1 MRIGNIIG
9 KIGASTRSVSFLN
22 SFFSA
27 LVGLGT
33 FMLLTRVLSK
43 SNFGAWAFFISV
55 FTMFDML
62 RSGMLGSATVKF
74 YTEKV
79 PDLQL
84 RQIERSVGQLG
95 AKISAFT
102 LVIPLIYF
110 FFGLEESY
118 PAYSL
123 IAYAFVPLSFI
134 NLIPSVATWFCQAK
148 QGFKQMLY
156 VRAASQLS
164 FLLFAVAGLF
174 WEYSLN
180 TVFLGYMGSWLI
192 ATLYVLSARLVKLSW
207 ILNKERAFRAQLL
220 SYGKFTMTTLLG
232 SNMLKNSDTYLIMG
246 FLNEF
251 SVARYSVPDRILGF
265 IDMPIRAFTT
275 ADFPRFVALV
285 NQKLEEELQD
295 AFNKGLGLAL
305 VVVWPISLAV
315 FLGAEELVVHIAG
328 PNYRDSSLIL
338 RIFAIYGFLLP
349 LDRYTG
355 IMIDA
360 LGFPKKNMYK
370 VLSMLLLNV
379 VLDVV
384 VLSLGYGVESVA
396 MVSLAT
402 YSLGVT
408 FGFIV
413 IRKKV
418 KLEIFKS
425 LSIGLKLMLLKI
437 GLKV

>member
-1 MRIGNIIG
+1 
-9 KIGASTRSVSFLN
+9 
-22 SFFSA
+22 
-27 LVGLGT
+27 
-33 FMLLTRVLSK
+33 MLLTRVLSK

-79 PDLQL
+79 PGLEL

-102 LVIPLIYF
+102 LVIPIAYF
-110 FFGLEESY
+110 LFGLKDSY

-148 QGFKQMLY
+148 QAFKQMLY
-156 VRAASQLS
+156 LRIASQLS
-164 FLLFAVAGLF
+164 FLLFVLAGLF

-180 TVFLGYMGSWLI
+180 MVFVGYMGSWLI
-192 ATLYVLSARLVKLSW
+192 ATVYALSAKLVKLSW
-207 ILNKERAFRAQLL
+207 IFNREKAFRSKLL
-220 SYGKFTMTTLLG
+220 TYGKFTMATLLG
-232 SNMLKNSDTYLIMG
+232 SNLLKNSDTYLIMG
-246 FLNEF
+246 FLNEL

-285 NQKLEEELQD
+285 NQKLPNELQN

-305 VVVWPISLAV
+305 VVVWPIALMV
-315 FLGAEELVVHIAG
+315 FIGAEELVELIAG

-360 LGFPKKNMYK
+360 LGFPKMNMVK
-370 VLSMLLLNV
+370 VVSMLVLNIGLDAVVLSM
-379 VLDVV
+379 
-384 VLSLGYGVESVA
+384 GYSIESVA
-396 MVSLAT
+396 LVSVAT
-402 YSLGVT
+402 YFLGVV
-408 FGFIV
+408 FGFVV
-413 IRKKV
+413 IRKKI

-425 LSIGLKLMLLKI
+425 ISIGVKLLILNI
-437 GLKV
+437 GSKS